1 MEYEKSCGAVVYT
14 KKDNVVKYVL
24 IHSIKGDWGFP
35 KGHME
40 NGESEEQ
47 TALRE
52 IYEEVDL
59 KVNILSGFRRVVEYP
74 LPDKENVMKQVVY
87 FCAEYSDQDIKALES
102 ELTTAVLV
110 PYEEAMKL
118 LSHENAKKILQEAN
132 DFLEKEVLWKK

>member
-14 KKDNVVKYVL
+14 KKDNAVKYVL

-40 NGESEEQ
+40 NGETEEQ

-52 IYEEVDL
+52 IYEEVAL
-59 KVNILSGFRRVVEYP
+59 KVDILSGFRKAVEYP
-74 LPDKENVMKQVVY
+74 LPDKENVMKQAVY

-110 PYEEAMKL
+110 SYEEALNML
-118 LSHENAKKILQEAN
+118 THENAKKILQEVN
-132 DFLEKEVLWKK
+132 DFLEKEVLWRK